1 MNNDSNATRPSKLHK
16 ERFRG
21 SMWPFTDKG
30 RKKNPQGNESLDW
43 QKEMCKDR
51 SEKEKLLMNVFSS
64 T

>member
-1 MNNDSNATRPSKLHK
+1 MTVMQQDHPSCIKNVSEDQCGHSQIR
-16 ERFRG
+16 EG
-21 SMWPFTDKG
+21 
-30 RKKNPQGNESLDW
+30 KKKPQGNESLDW